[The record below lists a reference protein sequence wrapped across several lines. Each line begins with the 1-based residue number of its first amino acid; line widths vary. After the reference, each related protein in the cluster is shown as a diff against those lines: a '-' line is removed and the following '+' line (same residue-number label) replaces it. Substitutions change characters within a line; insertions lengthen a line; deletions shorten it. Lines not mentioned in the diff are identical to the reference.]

1 VTKTATKVPPPTK
14 AAAALTQIAAE
25 APEPQLPAIAQ
36 DRPPLPRPERPE
48 PKQYPGRIAKAI
60 VAITK
65 EIGRIQKAG
74 FNDFQRYRYTRWEDI
89 VEKLSPLLSDHGLVI
104 VQSEISR
111 NLIEDNDKGSTLAI
125 VYHFTLVNEHGD
137 QWPEVEWTAI
147 SRLRDQK
154 GVTDDKAA
162 AKCHTAAEKQFAVKL
177 FKIRSDDAVEHEDQ
191 HQTLPKK
198 NARDVYQKMQDEI
211 DYCQTLVELDTW
223 KRGNMERTKVLPRD
237 WWQILSDRFSEKRA
251 DLENQMRGNPEYDDE
266 TGEIVEQ
273 SAAPSPAAEAPQK
286 ASSVSAAPA
295 APPHSQ
301 PADGAATLT
310 TDEADAKLVKAAELG
325 MEALKA
331 AWGELTKEHKTTL
344 RSALERR
351 HKINAIK
358 ADAADR

>member
-1 VTKTATKVPPPTK
+1 MSKTATKPQSKIEVPP
-14 AAAALTQIAAE
+14 
-25 APEPQLPAIAQ
+25 EPPAQLPSVVQ

-48 PKQYPGRIAKAI
+48 PKQYPGKIAKSI
-60 VAITK
+60 IAITK

-89 VEKLSPLLSDHGLVI
+89 VEKLSPLLSEHGIVI

-162 AKCHTAAEKQFAVKL
+162 AKCHTAAEKQFCIKL
-177 FKIRSDDAVEHEDQ
+177 FKIRSDDVSDPDDA

-211 DYCQTLVELDTW
+211 DNCQTLVEIDTW
-223 KRGNMERTKVLPRD
+223 KRGNMERTKVLPKD

-251 DLENQMRGNPEYDDE
+251 DLENQQRGNPEYDDE
-266 TGEIVEQ
+266 TGEIFEP
-273 SAAPSPAAEAPQK
+273 SAAPSHQSAEQAPHK
-286 ASSVSAAPA
+286 ASSVSAAPKA
-295 APPHSQ
+295 APPQSQ
-301 PADGAATLT
+301 TADGAAELT
-310 TDEADAKLVKAAELG
+310 TDEADAKLAEAASKGSKALQQTWEN
-325 MEALKA
+325 
-331 AWGELTKEHKTTL
+331 ELTKEHRKSL
-344 RSALERR
+344 KAALDRR
-351 HKINAIK
+351 HKINAMK
-358 ADAADR
+358 ADAAEAK